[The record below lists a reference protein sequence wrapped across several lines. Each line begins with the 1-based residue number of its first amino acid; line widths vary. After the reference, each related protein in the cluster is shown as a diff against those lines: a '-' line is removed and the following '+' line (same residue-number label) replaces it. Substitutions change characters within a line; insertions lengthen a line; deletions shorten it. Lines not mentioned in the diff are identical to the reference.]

1 MRILRTLAVICI
13 AGWLAISSFFSFA
26 VAPLVFKTI
35 DRAVAGQVVSVVL
48 PRYYDWGLVLC
59 GIALIVC
66 ALRATIGLKGRRR
79 PLATAALCGA
89 MLALLVWASTAVLP
103 RAEAARQARDDG
115 AFARAHR
122 SAVQLNGLT
131 MAAGVAVLLLETLS
145 RPPRRD
151 R

>member
-66 ALRATIGLKGRRR
+66 ALRATIGGGGRRP
-79 PLATAALCGA
+79 PLAPPPLFGA
-89 MLALLVWASTAVLP
+89 VVRLPVLGP
-103 RAEAARQARDDG
+103 TPG
-115 AFARAHR
+115 PPPARA
-122 SAVQLNGLT
+122 
-131 MAAGVAVLLLETLS
+131 
-145 RPPRRD
+145 PREA
-151 R
+151 